1 LYLFDEKFGMET
13 LKKYESFEKT
23 FNIKPDDRMSEPEF
37 SEYKT
42 QPKKKRGVKVRRN
55 RILKEK
61 NRQDL

>member
-1 LYLFDEKFGMET
+1 MET